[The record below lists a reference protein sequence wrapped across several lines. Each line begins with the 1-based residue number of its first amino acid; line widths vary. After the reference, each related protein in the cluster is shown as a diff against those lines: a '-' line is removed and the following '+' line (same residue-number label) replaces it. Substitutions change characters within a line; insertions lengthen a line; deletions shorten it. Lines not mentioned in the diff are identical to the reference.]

1 MINKDYVAQV
11 DETDCGAACLAMV
24 LKHYNSNVS
33 IAYVRNLAHTD
44 MKGTTALGLV
54 KTAQKLGFETKAI
67 KADMSLFDGMDIPL
81 PCIVHVVKDNLLH
94 YYVVLKVKK
103 KYLLIADPDPSVKVT
118 KISKRNFEKQWSGI
132 AIFMVPEPDY
142 KPLKQSRHTLF
153 SFLPRIFRQRKLV
166 INIILAALLIT
177 VISIVGSYFLQT
189 VIDTYIPNNMHNT
202 LIIIALGLFVFY
214 VFQSIFTYAQNFLL
228 TIFGQ
233 RFSIDIIL
241 GYIRHIF
248 TLPMDFFA
256 TRRTGEIT
264 SRFSD
269 ANKII
274 DALASAVVSIFL
286 DLAII
291 IIMGVILAVQNTV
304 LFGITMVSLPI
315 YIIIITSFINK
326 FEKLNQKEMESGAI
340 LSSSVIEDIRGIETI
355 KSLNSEDEQYFKVDT
370 EFVDYLRKSLKYSK
384 ADILQQALKLVTQL
398 SLTLVVLTVG
408 AILVMHNKLSVGQLM
423 TYDALLGYFINPLQ
437 NVINLQT
444 KLQSARVANNR
455 LNEVYLVKSE
465 FDKKRP
471 IKNAN
476 QLIGPIAFKK
486 VKYQYG
492 YGQLVLKDIN
502 FQVKPNEK
510 LTIVGM
516 SGSGKSTLM
525 KLLVGFFEPTGGT
538 ITLNNHSI
546 NEINRHALRTY
557 INYTPQDPYVF
568 SGTILD
574 NLKLGNRFGITQED
588 VVKACKIAM
597 IYKDI
602 EKMPLQFNTKLD
614 EEGSILSGGQKQRLT
629 IARALLSPARV
640 LILDE
645 ATSGLDAITE
655 RKLVDN
661 LMKLDN
667 ITIIFI
673 AHRLAIARR
682 TNNIVVLDDGK
693 IVEQGS
699 HKELLT
705 KHGYYYDLVEG

>member
-118 KISKRNFEKQWSGI
+118 KISKKNFEKQWSGI

-286 DLAII
+286 DLAIV
-291 IIMGVILAVQNTV
+291 IIMGVILAVQNTI

-340 LSSSVIEDIRGIETI
+340 LSSSIIEDIRGIETI

-471 IKNAN
+471 IKNAD
-476 QLIGPIAFKK
+476 QLIGTIAFKK

-525 KLLVGFFEPTGGT
+525 KLLVGFFEPTGGA

-661 LMKLDN
+661 LMKLEN

>member
-11 DETDCGAACLAMV
+11 DENDCGAACLAMI
-24 LKHYNSNVS
+24 LKHYNSSVS
-33 IAYVRNLAHTD
+33 IAYIRNLARTD
-44 MKGTTALGLV
+44 LKGTTALGLV

-67 KADMSLFDGMDIPL
+67 KADMSLFDGEDIPL
-81 PCIVHVVKDNLLH
+81 PCIVHVAKGNLLH

-103 KYLLIADPDPSVKVT
+103 NYLVIADPDPSVKT
-118 KISKRNFEKQWSGI
+118 IRISKKEFEKQWSGI
-132 AIFMVPEPDY
+132 AIFMVPTPEY
-142 KPLKQSRHTLF
+142 KPLKKDRHTLL
-153 SFLPRIFRQRKLV
+153 SFFPRILKQRKLV
-166 INIILAALLIT
+166 INIVLAALLIT
-177 VISIVGSYFLQT
+177 IISIVGSYFLQT

-214 VFQSIFTYAQNFLL
+214 IFQSIFTYAQNFLL
-228 TIFGQ
+228 IIFGQ

-248 TLPMDFFA
+248 TLPMEFFA

-264 SRFSD
+264 SRFND

-274 DALASAVVSIFL
+274 DALASAVISIFL
-286 DLAII
+286 DVAIV
-291 IIMGVILAVQNTV
+291 IIMGIVLAIQNTV
-304 LFGITMVSLPI
+304 LFGITMVALPV
-315 YIIIITSFINK
+315 YIIVITAFINK
-326 FEKLNQKEMESGAI
+326 FEKLNQKEMESGAV
-340 LSSSVIEDIRGIETI
+340 LSSSIIEDIRGIETI
-355 KSLNSEDEQYFKVDT
+355 KSLNSENERYFKVDN

-384 ADILQQALKLVTQL
+384 ADVLQQALKLLIQL

-455 LNEVYLVKSE
+455 LNEVYLVQSE
-465 FDKKRP
+465 FNKKRP
-471 IKNAN
+471 IKSTD
-476 QLIGPIAFKK
+476 QIIGDIKFEN

-492 YGQLVLKDIN
+492 YGQPVLKDIN
-502 FQVKPNEK
+502 LKIKVGEK

-525 KLLVGFFEPTGGT
+525 KLLVGFFEPTGGSA
-538 ITLNNHSI
+538 TLNKHSL
-546 NEINRHALRTY
+546 NEINRHTLRSY
-557 INYTPQDPYVF
+557 INYTPQDPYIF
-568 SGTILD
+568 SGTILE
-574 NLKLGNRFGITQED
+574 NLTLGNRSGVTKNDIIQ
-588 VVKACKIAM
+588 ACQIAM
-597 IYKDI
+597 IDKDI
-602 EKMPLQFNTKLD
+602 EKMPLGLNTRLD

-629 IARALLSPARV
+629 IARALLSPAKV

-655 RKLVDN
+655 RKLIDN
-661 LMKLDN
+661 LMKLNDM
-667 ITIIFI
+667 TIIFV

-682 TNNIVVLDDGK
+682 TNNIVVLEDGE
-693 IVEQGS
+693 ITEQGT
-699 HKELLT
+699 HEELLA
-705 KHGYYYDLVEG
+705 KHGYYYNLVEG